1 MALTVSARSR
11 WTGPSTP
18 ALIRGAALCAVAG
31 IFLSI
36 TEYSDIGKWLAVIG
50 VVLLIVGLH
59 RFGRTGPD
67 EPIRFEL
74 APPRKKKKKKKK
86 AAAVDDA
93 VAEPSDDEGSASGD
107 GGASGDASA
116 GNGTSEEP

>member
-18 ALIRGAALCAVAG
+18 ALIRGAALCAAAG
-31 IFLSI
+31 IFLSL
-36 TEYSDIGKWLAVIG
+36 TEYADTGKWLAVVG

-86 AAAVDDA
+86 AASVENSEG
-93 VAEPSDDEGSASGD
+93 EPPDGDGNAGSAHN
-107 GGASGDASA
+107 DASA
-116 GNGTSEEP
+116 SNDTNEEPGA

>member
-18 ALIRGAALCAVAG
+18 ALIRGAALSAAAG
-31 IFLSI
+31 IFLSL
-36 TEYSDIGKWLAVIG
+36 TEYADMGKWLAVVG

-67 EPIRFEL
+67 QPIQFDL
-74 APPRKKKKKKKK
+74 LPLRKKKKKKKK
-86 AAAVDDA
+86 GASLESSSAEAPDD
-93 VAEPSDDEGSASGD
+93 D
-107 GGASGDASA
+107 GGAGGADADQDASKPS
-116 GNGTSEEP
+116 T